1 MGNGETMKSY
11 VYPAVLF
18 PDNEIGG
25 FTIAIYDLSLFNE
38 GDSVEEAHI
47 VMQDMLT
54 SYIETSL
61 KYNLELPA
69 PSDFD
74 AVMKKYPQNLC
85 ILVEAKLDKNNK
97 SLLK

>member
-1 MGNGETMKSY
+1 MKSY

-18 PDNEIGG
+18 PDDEMGG

-38 GDSVEEAHI
+38 GDSVEEAHS

-61 KYNLELPA
+61 KYNIELPA
-69 PSDFD
+69 PTDFD
-74 AVMKKYPQNLC
+74 VLMKKYPKNLC
-85 ILVEAKLDKNNK
+85 ILVEAKLDKQNK